1 MNFKSISLFILF
13 SMFSFS
19 CAQQKNEIKIDE
31 KIKQTKQP
39 LNSQVNDLKMSMI
52 EYLESSNPSYTKD
65 DVEECVS
72 ILNNYLE
79 KISKT
84 KSKKEGIDVIKSTV
98 IQLNNLNDKTKGQLI
113 ETMEREMIVDIILT
127 ESNKK
132 GYNKLDED
140 LTEEFREW

>member
-1 MNFKSISLFILF
+1 
-13 SMFSFS
+13 MFSFS

>member
-1 MNFKSISLFILF
+1 
-13 SMFSFS
+13 MFSFS
-19 CAQQKNEIKIDE
+19 CAQKKNEIKIDE

>member
-1 MNFKSISLFILF
+1 MKLKSALLLFLLSIFNLY
-13 SMFSFS
+13 
-19 CAQQKNEIKIDE
+19 CGQQKNEE
-31 KIKQTKQP
+31 KITQDKQYF
-39 LNSQVNDLKMSMI
+39 NSEVNDLKVSMI

-98 IQLNNLNDKTKGQLI
+98 IQLNKLNNKTQNQLI
-113 ETMEREMIVDIILT
+113 ETMEREMIVSIILT

-132 GYNKLDED
+132 GYNRLEED
-140 LTEEFREW
+140 LTEKFREW